1 MKSGY
6 FITGTDTGVGKT
18 IVSAAILRT
27 FIKKGL
33 KVGAMKPIETGC
45 LNKDGV
51 LLPSDGIF
59 LRDMAEM
66 NDSLDIVTPVK
77 FETPVSPLVA
87 SRLEDMEIDL
97 ERVFKAFENLKK
109 KYDYL
114 IVEGVG
120 GLMVPILKE
129 QKKKAEKVYLVRDLI
144 KNMELEVIIVT
155 RPTLGTINHTL
166 LTVEALK
173 SKKIPIKGF
182 IINYSTKVKN
192 DISEKTNPDILN
204 ELLDINFLGI
214 LPYLNELTKDK
225 IGETALENLRIENLI
240 GWILLYF

>member
-51 LLPSDGIF
+51 LLPSDGMF

-240 GWILLYF
+240 E

>member
-204 ELLDINFLGI
+204 ELLDITFLGI

-240 GWILLYF
+240 G

>member
-240 GWILLYF
+240 G

>member
-51 LLPSDGIF
+51 LLPSDGMF

-204 ELLDINFLGI
+204 ELLDITFLGI

-240 GWILLYF
+240 G

>member
-51 LLPSDGIF
+51 LLPSDGMF

-204 ELLDINFLGI
+204 ELLDITFLGI

-240 GWILLYF
+240 E

>member
-114 IVEGVG
+114 IVEGLG

-240 GWILLYF
+240 E

>member
-1 MKSGY
+1 MRFGY

-18 IVSAAILRT
+18 IVSAAILRS
-27 FIKKGL
+27 FLKKGL

-45 LNKDGV
+45 LNKDGI

-66 NDSLDIVTPVK
+66 NDPLDLVTPIK
-77 FETPVSPLVA
+77 FENPLSPLVA

-97 ERVFKAFENLKK
+97 DRIFKSFETLKK

-120 GLMVPILKE
+120 GLLVPITKE
-129 QKKKAEKVYLVRDLI
+129 KKRKSEIYYFVRDLI
-144 KNMELEVIIVT
+144 KDMELEAIVVT
-155 RPTLGTINHTL
+155 RPSLGTINHTL

-182 IINYSTKVKN
+182 IVNHSNSGKN
-192 DISEKTNPDILN
+192 DIAERTNPELLQ
-204 ELLDINFLGI
+204 ELLDIPMIGI
-214 LPYLNELTKDK
+214 LPYLSELNKDK
-225 IGETALENLRIENLI
+225 IGETALKSFALDLLI
-240 GWILLYF
+240 V

>member
-1 MKSGY
+1 LKSGY

-51 LLPSDGIF
+51 LLPSDGMF

-129 QKKKAEKVYLVRDLI
+129 QKKE
-144 KNMELEVIIVT
+144 
-155 RPTLGTINHTL
+155 
-166 LTVEALK
+166 
-173 SKKIPIKGF
+173 S
-182 IINYSTKVKN
+182 
-192 DISEKTNPDILN
+192 
-204 ELLDINFLGI
+204 
-214 LPYLNELTKDK
+214 
-225 IGETALENLRIENLI
+225 
-240 GWILLYF
+240 

>member
-51 LLPSDGIF
+51 LLPSDGMF

-240 GWILLYF
+240 G

>member
-51 LLPSDGIF
+51 LLPSDGMF

-66 NDSLDIVTPVK
+66 NDSLEIVTPVK

-129 QKKKAEKVYLVRDLI
+129 QTKKAEKVYFVRDLI
-144 KNMELEVIIVT
+144 KDMELEVIIVT
-155 RPTLGTINHTL
+155 RATLGTINHTL

-182 IINYSTKVKN
+182 IINYSTTVKN

-204 ELLDINFLGI
+204 ELLDIPFLGI

-225 IGETALENLRIENLI
+225 IGETALQNLRIENLI
-240 GWILLYF
+240 G

>member
-51 LLPSDGIF
+51 LLPSDGMF

-192 DISEKTNPDILN
+192 DISEKTNPYILN

-240 GWILLYF
+240 E

>member
-51 LLPSDGIF
+51 LLPSDGMF

-114 IVEGVG
+114 IVEGLG

-240 GWILLYF
+240 G

>member
-51 LLPSDGIF
+51 LLPSDGMF

-182 IINYSTKVKN
+182 IINYSTTVKN

-204 ELLDINFLGI
+204 ELLDITFLGI

-240 GWILLYF
+240 E